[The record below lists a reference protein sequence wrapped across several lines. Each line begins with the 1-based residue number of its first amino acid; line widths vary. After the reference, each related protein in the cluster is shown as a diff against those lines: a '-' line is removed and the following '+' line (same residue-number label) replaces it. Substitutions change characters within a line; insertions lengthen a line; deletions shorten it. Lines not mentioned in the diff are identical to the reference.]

1 MSHNLKSILIF
12 VFVILSN
19 QTLYGKDNDS
29 KILVIGG
36 TGRIGSEI
44 VKALTINHSDITV
57 MSRAKR
63 SIDVLDGYEIKFVK
77 ADVLDEKEVA
87 RVFQSNKYDV
97 VINAIAKVNDDKNPH
112 ALGQI
117 NLNKWSK
124 NSGVK
129 HFILIGSVG
138 ASQNQ
143 GPLVSDLTWKKWG
156 ETLKSKGL
164 AEESLIKSGI
174 TYTVIRTGIIIYD
187 DTPST
192 GTGRLSVDQN
202 IVGIITRKD
211 LAIQT
216 AGCIMK
222 SKCKNKVF
230 HALDESLLMK
240 DGN

>member
-1 MSHNLKSILIF
+1 MAHKLKSILIF

-19 QTLYGKDNDS
+19 QTLYGKHNDS

-44 VKALTINHSDITV
+44 VKALTINYSDITV

-63 SIDVLDGYEIKFVK
+63 SKDVLDGYEIKFVK
-77 ADVLDEKEVA
+77 ADVLDEKAVA
-87 RVFQSNKYDV
+87 KIFQAEKYDI
-97 VINAIAKVNDDKNPH
+97 VINAIAKVGEDKNPH
-112 ALGQI
+112 AMGQI

-124 NSGVK
+124 TSGVK

-138 ASQNQ
+138 ASENQ
-143 GPLVSDLTWKKWG
+143 GPLVSDFTWKKWG
-156 ETLKSKGL
+156 ENLRSKGL
-164 AEESLIKSGI
+164 AENSLISSGI
-174 TYTVIRTGIIIYD
+174 AYTIIRTGIIIYD

-192 GTGRLSVDQN
+192 GTGQLSTNQN
-202 IVGIITRKD
+202 TVGIITRKD
-211 LAIQT
+211 LAAQT
-216 AGCIMK
+216 VGCIMK
-222 SKCKNKVF
+222 SRCKNKVF

>member
-1 MSHNLKSILIF
+1 MAHKLKSILIF

-77 ADVLDEKEVA
+77 ADVLDEKGVA
-87 RVFQSNKYDV
+87 RVFQSKKYDV
-97 VINAIAKVNDDKNPH
+97 VINDIAKVNDDKNPH

-174 TYTVIRTGIIIYD
+174 PYTVIRTGIIIYD

-192 GTGRLSVDQN
+192 GSGQLSSN
-202 IVGIITRKD
+202 HTIVGKITRKD

-216 AGCIMK
+216 VGCIMK
-222 SKCKNKVF
+222 SKCKNKIF
-230 HALDESLLMK
+230 HALDKSLK
-240 DGN
+240 N

>member
-1 MSHNLKSILIF
+1 MAHKLKSILIF
-12 VFVILSN
+12 LFVILSN

-44 VKALTINHSDITV
+44 VKELSINHSDITV

-63 SIDVLDGYEIKFVK
+63 SKDVLDGYEIKFVK

-87 RVFQSNKYDV
+87 RVFQSHKYDV
-97 VINAIAKVNDDKNPH
+97 VINSIAKVNDDKNPH
-112 ALGQI
+112 AHGQI

-124 NSGVK
+124 DSGVK

-143 GPLVSDLTWKKWG
+143 GPLVSDFTWKKWG

-192 GTGRLSVDQN
+192 GNGQLSSN
-202 IVGIITRKD
+202 HTIVGKITRKD

-216 AGCIMK
+216 VGCIMK
-222 SKCKNKVF
+222 SKCKNKIF
-230 HALDESLLMK
+230 HALDKSLEK
-240 DGN
+240 

>member
-19 QTLYGKDNDS
+19 QILYGKDNDS

-44 VKALTINHSDITV
+44 VKALSINHSDITV

-63 SIDVLDGYEIKFVK
+63 SKDVLVGYEVKFVK
-77 ADVLDEKEVA
+77 ADVLNEKEVA
-87 RVFQSNKYDV
+87 RVFQSHKYDV
-97 VINAIAKVNDDKNPH
+97 VIHAIAKVNDDKNPH

-124 NSGVK
+124 DSGVK

-143 GPLVSDLTWKKWG
+143 GPLVSDFTWKKWG
-156 ETLKSKGL
+156 EILKSKGL

-192 GTGRLSVDQN
+192 GTGQLSSN
-202 IVGIITRKD
+202 HTIVGKITSKD

-216 AGCIMK
+216 VGCIMK
-222 SKCKNKVF
+222 SKCKNKIF
-230 HALDESLLMK
+230 HAMDKSLK
-240 DGN
+240 N